1 MTTRPFVPVGP
12 ADIDFLL
19 GDLCTV
25 GRPVESL
32 PTGKTEVVVTFTKT
46 TDVECG
52 IQAQRDPVRGTEAE
66 TGYGRVTVLSHLL
79 FFLIG
84 ADVRVGDLVKITTGP
99 YAGDHLRLTFRAS
112 YPESHHEMD
121 AVLDQK
127 HTEQDTLG

>member
-1 MTTRPFVPVGP
+1 VTTRPFVPVGP

-25 GRPVESL
+25 GRPVEALASG
-32 PTGKTEVVVTFTKT
+32 TTEVAVTFTKT
-46 TDVECG
+46 TNVECG
-52 IQAQRDPVRGTEAE
+52 VQAQRDPVRGTEVE
-66 TGYGRVTVLSHLL
+66 TGYGRVTVLSHLI

-127 HTEQDTLG
+127 HTEADTLG